1 METSRVA
8 DGTIIILSVLGAAT
22 REHHGTNRNQVRDIH
37 AENACI
43 SLNANT
49 LMGNSVKYVRS
60 TSNVA
65 GTSTASRTIR
75 MLARA
80 SQILDDD
87 IRPTSHAA
95 IHAVN
100 VRTQSIA

>member
-8 DGTIIILSVLGAAT
+8 GGTIIILSVLGAAT
-22 REHHGTNRNQVRDIH
+22 REHHGTNQSQVRGTH

-60 TSNVA
+60 KSNVA

-87 IRPTSHAA
+87 IRQTSHMA
-95 IHAVN
+95 IHAAHA
-100 VRTQSIA
+100 RTQSIA